1 MPLKTPNP
9 VFRKLTFAVGF
20 TAALLAYG
28 VPAQAQNNRAF
39 ALRDNDP
46 LTWFQTAQA
55 YSTLKSEPMADL
67 ATAEVWYNAGDMR
80 KALVFATRAR
90 GKLPQGGADWQ
101 RAGDIVAAAGPVS
114 AQQRR

>member
-1 MPLKTPNP
+1 
-9 VFRKLTFAVGF
+9 VE
-20 TAALLAYG
+20 
-28 VPAQAQNNRAF
+28 
-39 ALRDNDP
+39 DDDP

-55 YSTLKSEPMADL
+55 YSTLKNEPMADL

-101 RAGDIVAAAGPVS
+101 RAGDIVAAASPVS